1 MSALLATG
9 RAGRASWRAAMA
21 AALAALCLSA
31 AADEAPVALRLNP
44 QAPGPTINRHL
55 FGQFAE
61 HLGSGIYGGLWV
73 GPASKIPNTRGL
85 RNDVVAALKALKVP
99 NVRWPGG
106 CFADKYHWRD
116 GIGPRSRRPVTLNP
130 DWGGVEE
137 SNAFGSHEFFDF
149 AQQIGAEAYLSINV
163 GSGTVAEAA
172 GWLEYLTSAK
182 GSSLARE
189 RVRNGAPAPFPV
201 ALLGIGNETWGC
213 GGSMKAEEYAAE
225 LKKYASFVL
234 NHHPGQQQPPRKM
247 LRIASGPS
255 AGDERFTEVLM
266 SHWKDHIYSWDMEG
280 LSLHSYSAVDTW
292 PPKRPSMDF
301 GLDEYAAVL
310 KHTLEMDGHVRRNSA
325 VMDRFDPERKVG
337 LYVDEWGAWYAPL
350 PGSNPAFL
358 QQQNSQ
364 RDALLAAL
372 NLNIFIRHAERVR
385 GANVAQMVNV
395 LQAMI
400 LTSDRGIVLTPS
412 YHAFRLYIPFQ
423 DAQRLPLAFEPGEVV
438 VGDVRLPRLDAVAAR
453 GRDGK
458 VWLSLV
464 NLDPG
469 RPLAVNLAGEGIASG
484 VRGEVLAAPRVD
496 SVNTFEQPQ
505 QVVPRPVAVR
515 AANGGVTVTLPPASL
530 SVLALEP

>member
-1 MSALLATG
+1 MTKIW
-9 RAGRASWRAAMA
+9 RAGLA
-21 AALAALCLSA
+21 AALAAVCSVVCA
-31 AADEAPVALRLNP
+31 VASADEAPVTITLSP
-44 QAPGPTINRHL
+44 QAPGPTISRHL

-73 GPASKIPNTRGL
+73 GPQSKIPNTRGL

-116 GIGPRSRRPVTLNP
+116 GIGPRGKRPVTLNP

-137 SNAFGSHEFFDF
+137 PNAFGSHEFFDF

-182 GSSLARE
+182 GSTLARE
-189 RVRNGAPAPFPV
+189 RVRNGAKAPFEV
-201 ALLGIGNETWGC
+201 AMLGIGNETWGC

-225 LKKYASFVL
+225 LKKYATFVL
-234 NHHPGQQQPPRKM
+234 NHHPDQQAPARKM
-247 LRIASGPS
+247 LRIASGPNQ
-255 AGDERFTEVLM
+255 GDERFTDVLM
-266 SHWKDHIYSWDMEG
+266 SHWKDHIYSWGMEG
-280 LSLHSYSAVDTW
+280 LSLHSYTGIEKW
-292 PPKRPSMDF
+292 PPSHPSMDF

-310 KHTLEMDGHVRRNSA
+310 KNTLDMEGYVRRHSA
-325 VMDRFDPERKVG
+325 VMDRYDPERKVG

-364 RDALLAAL
+364 RDALIAAVNL
-372 NLNIFIRHAERVR
+372 NLFMRHAERVR

-400 LTSDRGIVLTPS
+400 LTSDRGIVLTPT

-423 DAQRLPLAFEPGEVV
+423 DAQRLPLAFEPGEVAI
-438 VGDVRLPRLDAVAAR
+438 GDVRLPRLDAVAAR
-453 GRDGK
+453 APDGR

-464 NLDPG
+464 NLDPQ
-469 RPLAVNLAGEGIASG
+469 RPMTVELAGQGDAAG

-496 SVNTFEQPQ
+496 SVNSFDQPQ
-505 QVVPRPVAVR
+505 RVAPKPLAVR
-515 AANGGVTVTLPPASL
+515 SAAGRLAVTLPPASL
-530 SVLALEP
+530 SVVALEP

>member
-1 MSALLATG
+1 MIKP
-9 RAGRASWRAAMA
+9 WRAVVTAA
-21 AALAALCLSA
+21 LSAACLAALAG
-31 AADEAPVALRLNP
+31 EAPVALTLSAN
-44 QAPGPTINRHL
+44 APGPTISRHL

-73 GPASKIPNTRGL
+73 GPDSKIPNTRGL
-85 RNDVVAALKALKVP
+85 RNDVVAALKALHVP

-116 GIGPRSRRPVTLNP
+116 GIGPRGKRPVTLNP

-137 SNAFGSHEFFDF
+137 PNAFGSHEFFDF

-182 GSSLARE
+182 GSTLARE
-189 RVRNGAPAPFPV
+189 RVRNGAKTPFAV
-201 ALLGIGNETWGC
+201 AMLGIGNETWGC
-213 GGSMKAEEYAAE
+213 GGSMKPEEYAAE
-225 LKKYASFVL
+225 LKKYATFVL
-234 NHHPGQQQPPRKM
+234 NHHPGQQQPPGKM
-247 LRIASGPS
+247 LRIASGPNQ
-255 AGDERFTEVLM
+255 GDERFTDVVM
-266 SHWKDHIYSWDMEG
+266 SHWKDHIYSWGMEG
-280 LSLHSYSAVDTW
+280 LSLHSYTGIEKW
-292 PPKRPSMDF
+292 PPSHPSMDF

-310 KHTLEMDGHVRRNSA
+310 KNTLDMDGYVRRHSA
-325 VMDRFDPERKVG
+325 VMDRHDPERKVG
-337 LYVDEWGAWYAPL
+337 LYVDEWGTWYAPL

-364 RDALLAAL
+364 RDALIAAV
-372 NLNIFIRHAERVR
+372 NLNIFMRHAERVR

-438 VGDVRLPRLDAVAAR
+438 VGDVHLPRLDAAAAR

-464 NLDPG
+464 NLDP
-469 RPLAVNLAGEGIASG
+469 RQPLAVELRGDGAAAGA
-484 VRGEVLAAPRVD
+484 RGEVLAAPRFD
-496 SVNTFEQPQ
+496 TVNSFDHPQ
-505 QVVPRPVAVR
+505 RVVPQPVAVR
-515 AANGGVTVTLPPASL
+515 AEGGRLVLTLPPASL

>member
-1 MSALLATG
+1 MTKF
-9 RAGRASWRAAMA
+9 WRAA
-21 AALAALCLSA
+21 LAVAVVAVCGLASA
-31 AADEAPVALRLNP
+31 DDAPLAVTLTGE
-44 QAPGPTINRHL
+44 APGPTINRHL

-73 GPASKIPNTRGL
+73 GPDSKIPNTRGL

-116 GIGPRSRRPVTLNP
+116 SIGPRAKRPVTLNP

-137 SNAFGSHEFFDF
+137 PNAFGSHEFFDF
-149 AQQIGAEAYLSINV
+149 AEQIGADAYLSINV

-182 GSSLARE
+182 GSTLARE
-189 RVRNGAPAPFPV
+189 RMRHGAKAPFAV
-201 ALLGIGNETWGC
+201 AMLGIGNEAWGC

-225 LKKYASFVL
+225 LKKYATFVL
-234 NHHPGQQQPPRKM
+234 NHHPDQQQPPRKM
-247 LRIASGPS
+247 LRIASGPNQ
-255 AGDERFTEVLM
+255 GDERFTEVVM
-266 SHWKDHIYSWDMEG
+266 SHWKDHIYSWGMEG
-280 LSLHSYSAVDTW
+280 LSLHSYTGIETW
-292 PPKRPSMDF
+292 PPSHPSMDF

-310 KHTLEMDGHVRRNSA
+310 KNTLDMDGYVRRHSA

-364 RDALLAAL
+364 RDALIAAL

-423 DAQRLPLAFEPGEVV
+423 DAQRLPLAFEPGEVR

-453 GRDGK
+453 GRDGR

-464 NLDPG
+464 NLDPQ
-469 RPLAVNLAGEGIASG
+469 RPLAVSLGGQAVAASA
-484 VRGEVLAAPRVD
+484 RGEVLAAPRFD
-496 SVNTFEQPQ
+496 SVNSFEQPQ
-505 QVVPRPVAVR
+505 RVVPRPVAVR
-515 AANGGVTVTLPPASL
+515 AVDGRLTVTLPPASL